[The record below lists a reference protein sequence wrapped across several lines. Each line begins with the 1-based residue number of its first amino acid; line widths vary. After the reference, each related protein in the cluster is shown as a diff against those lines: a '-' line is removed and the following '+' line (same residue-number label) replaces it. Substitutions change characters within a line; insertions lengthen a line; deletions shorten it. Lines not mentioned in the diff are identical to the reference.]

1 MIRRLLF
8 LLGVRPENRRTQVFT
23 GNLMAV
29 TGTPTIRLMAASGA
43 ITRVK

>member
-8 LLGVRPENRRTQVFT
+8 LLGFRRKNRRTQVFT
-23 GNLMAV
+23 GSLIAV
-29 TGTPTIRLMAASGA
+29 TGTPTIRLMAATGA